1 MPFDADV
8 RRPQL
13 TRRVS
18 AIAMAALCA
27 MSGMSGCRDRR
38 STANSATS
46 ADANAAVVE
55 WRAKH
60 EADYRRDWASIAGLA
75 QLKRGVNTAG
85 SSATND
91 IVLPASTPPTVG
103 RFVWSDTDIRF
114 EPAAESGVLLKGAPV
129 TEPVALR
136 DDSTPDA
143 DELTIGSVR
152 LVVHLSGERRSIR
165 IRDPNGAW
173 ARNFAGFGWF
183 PINSAHR
190 VVARFIPD
198 AQPQRLQVVNTYGDV
213 DTYQTDG
220 VVEFTLQG
228 QSVRLRPFTTRPKRL
243 YFVFRDGSSGV
254 ETYKTA
260 RFLYADLRDDG
271 SAVLDFN
278 EAYNPPCAFNPYTTC
293 PIPLKENRLTI
304 KILAGERAYAGA
316 EPPAVNER

>member
-1 MPFDADV
+1 MPFGTDA

-13 TRRVS
+13 RRGVA
-18 AIAMAALCA
+18 AIAMTALCA
-27 MSGMSGCRDRR
+27 TGGCGDRR
-38 STANSATS
+38 GTAKGDAS
-46 ADANAAVVE
+46 ADANAGVVE

-60 EADYRRDWASIAGLA
+60 EVDYRRDWSSIAGLA
-75 QLKRGVNTAG
+75 QLKPGVNTAG
-85 SSATND
+85 SATTND

-114 EPAAESGVLLKGAPV
+114 EPAAGSGVLLKGAPV
-129 TEPVALR
+129 TESVALL
-136 DDSTPDA
+136 DDSSRDA
-143 DELTIGSVR
+143 EELTIGSVR
-152 LVVHLSGERRSIR
+152 LVVHVSGERRSIR
-165 IRDPNGAW
+165 IRDPNGTW
-173 ARNFAGFGWF
+173 ARNFAGFSWF
-183 PINSAHR
+183 PIDSAYR

-198 AQPQRLQVVNTYGDV
+198 AQPQPLQVVNTYGDV
-213 DTYQTDG
+213 DTYQTEG
-220 VVEFTLQG
+220 VVEFTLHG
-228 QSVRLRPFTTRPKRL
+228 QTVRLRPFTTRPGRL

-271 SAVLDFN
+271 TAVLDFN

-293 PIPLKENRLTI
+293 PIPLRENRLTI